1 MGLLTWQWTRQG
13 GDLLYP
19 LNMPGQLL
27 GYLVYSWAI
36 KLVGDP
42 SSSQAH
48 FTVPLLLRTPWVFLP
63 ASVLFWGLVGT
74 SIWGASRT
82 MGIALQRTAELVLV
96 SLAAA
101 NALSLT
107 LILGLSLSGL
117 AVSAWL
123 AGTSAGLAGVLMNVD
138 GRSRRWGMV
147 TWISLLSL
155 FVLAALTLRSAWP
168 LAMPTLL
175 GLYIAAV
182 STDARRNRKPLL
194 NRSFGLILGAA
205 NALMLVVFVGTTLY
219 RLA

>member
-1 MGLLTWQWTRQG
+1 
-13 GDLLYP
+13 
-19 LNMPGQLL
+19 
-27 GYLVYSWAI
+27 
-36 KLVGDP
+36 
-42 SSSQAH
+42 
-48 FTVPLLLRTPWVFLP
+48 
-63 ASVLFWGLVGT
+63 
-74 SIWGASRT
+74 
-82 MGIALQRTAELVLV
+82 
-96 SLAAA
+96 
-101 NALSLT
+101 
-107 LILGLSLSGL
+107 
-117 AVSAWL
+117 
-123 AGTSAGLAGVLMNVD
+123 MNVD

-182 STDARRNRKPLL
+182 STDARRNWKPLL